1 MKTNFKKVKVLFF
14 VPSFN
19 GGGAEKVMSLLINK
33 FNRELFEVINS
44 IRHFSSMIENNTT
57 NVEKYIEWRDKYEEQ
72 YEKLIDMGCVDIDI

>member
-1 MKTNFKKVKVLFF
+1 MDNIDKKMYDIFLGMYKEMVISNQPENLKKTQ
-14 VPSFN
+14 
-19 GGGAEKVMSLLINK
+19 
-33 FNRELFEVINS
+33 RELFEVINS

>member
-1 MKTNFKKVKVLFF
+1 MDNIDKKMYDIFLGMYKEMVISNQPENLKK
-14 VPSFN
+14 PQ
-19 GGGAEKVMSLLINK
+19 
-33 FNRELFEVINS
+33 RELFEVINS